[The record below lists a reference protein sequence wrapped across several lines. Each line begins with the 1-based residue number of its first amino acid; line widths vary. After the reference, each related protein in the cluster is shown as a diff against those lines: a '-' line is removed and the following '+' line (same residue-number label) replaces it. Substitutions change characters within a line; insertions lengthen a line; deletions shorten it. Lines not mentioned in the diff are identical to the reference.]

1 MVKTEIRECIKWL
14 LTTGKKQW
22 KIINSQAQRVVMVT
36 YRRWS
41 FTRGSN
47 CKALTR
53 ENCGV
58 SDWQPL
64 MEGGRLWEVVA
75 HGGSIV
81 QWNPTLQPPWPY
93 GHLVV
98 TATFFGCLAKTAIHN
113 SCKKTLVNTTNFFG
127 PLVTILT
134 GFHCISFPNM
144 NLIMGTSWF

>member
-1 MVKTEIRECIKWL
+1 MVKKEIRECIKSS

-41 FTRGSN
+41 FPRGSN

-58 SDWQPL
+58 SDCWSL
-64 MEGGRLWEVVA
+64 MRGGRTWRFDCTVKPHLTA
-75 HGGSIV
+75 
-81 QWNPTLQPPWPY
+81 TLAIWSPRCY
-93 GHLVV
+93 GHFFWPPSKNRH
-98 TATFFGCLAKTAIHN
+98 TF
-113 SCKKTLVNTTNFFG
+113 SCKKTLINTANFFG
-127 PLVTILT
+127 PLVTVLT

-144 NLIMGTSWF
+144 NLIMGTS

>member
-1 MVKTEIRECIKWL
+1 MCNSKLSLTFFVFYVTVAMVKTEIRECIKWL

-98 TATFFGCLAKTAIHN
+98 TATFFGCLAKTAIHFLV
-113 SCKKTLVNTTNFFG
+113 KKPSLIRPIFLVHWW
-127 PLVTILT
+127 PY
-134 GFHCISFPNM
+134 
-144 NLIMGTSWF
+144 